1 VETGEG
7 DILIILQQT
16 HGKMD
21 DIEDVDRQSAPTR
34 KSLLVIL
41 FTTDSLPPTRTPHS
55 AGAPLPPPE
64 FFLGVT
70 SIKCPMRGTDRQ
82 TDRPYFCH
90 REEIHH
96 SYIVVVCV
104 CHV

>member
-1 VETGEG
+1 METGEG

-41 FTTDSLPPTRTPHS
+41 FTTDSLHPNKDASQWRRDP
-55 AGAPLPPPE
+55 GVV
-64 FFLGVT
+64 LGCQV
-70 SIKCPMRGTDRQ
+70 
-82 TDRPYFCH
+82 
-90 REEIHH
+90 
-96 SYIVVVCV
+96 
-104 CHV
+104 